1 MGSGSWQAGK
11 SQWLELKS
19 SWPRLGHHEEVL
31 PERVVG
37 LWRPCS
43 DSAARSCPL
52 VLAGCAGDAFP
63 SPGSAG
69 LGTAKGSGPGGESS
83 PQPQRT
89 GLGSLGAT
97 CPLPGWVWA
106 ERAAGFVPGARR
118 GWVEAGCGRGEG
130 TARGTCSGR
139 SWSLLSCAGSSL
151 SRPAVP
157 HPRFQELDS
166 LEGSPVTADRWRA
179 LTLPCLVPVSDTEAM
194 LSDK

>member
-1 MGSGSWQAGK
+1 M
-11 SQWLELKS
+11 
-19 SWPRLGHHEEVL
+19 
-31 PERVVG
+31 
-37 LWRPCS
+37 
-43 DSAARSCPL
+43 
-52 VLAGCAGDAFP
+52 
-63 SPGSAG
+63 
-69 LGTAKGSGPGGESS
+69 
-83 PQPQRT
+83 
-89 GLGSLGAT
+89 
-97 CPLPGWVWA
+97 
-106 ERAAGFVPGARR
+106 
-118 GWVEAGCGRGEG
+118 EAGCGRGEG